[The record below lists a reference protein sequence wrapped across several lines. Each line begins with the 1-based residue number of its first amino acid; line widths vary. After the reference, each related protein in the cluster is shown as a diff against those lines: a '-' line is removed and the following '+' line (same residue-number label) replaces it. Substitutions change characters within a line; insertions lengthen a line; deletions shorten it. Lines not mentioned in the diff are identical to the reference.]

1 MTIVPG
7 ETPCLRCLIPEPPP
21 PGSTPTCDTA
31 GILGSIVNVVASLQS
46 AEAIKLLAGRRAAV
60 NRGWT
65 VIDIWDNQF
74 RQVRLDSLTEQ
85 GRCPTCRG
93 EAFPWLSGERMSQ
106 TAVLCGRNAV
116 QLRTL
121 TAGGVSLQALEAKL
135 KPLGQV
141 TRNRFLLRA
150 AIDSYSL
157 TVFPD
162 GRAIVGGTDDVTVAR
177 TIYAKYVGA

>member
-21 PGSTPTCDTA
+21 PGVSPTCDTA
-31 GILGSIVNVVASLQS
+31 GILGSTVNIVASIQS
-46 AEAIKLLAGRRAAV
+46 AEAIKLLAGRREAI

-74 RQVRLDSLTEQ
+74 RQVRLDSLGQQ
-85 GRCPTCRG
+85 GGCPTCRG
-93 EAFPWLSGERMSQ
+93 EEFPWLSGERMSQ

-121 TAGGVSLQALEAKL
+121 ADEALSLEALEARL
-135 KPLGQV
+135 RLLGNV
-141 TRNRFLLRA
+141 VRNRFLLRA
-150 AIDSYSL
+150 TIEGYSL

-162 GRAIVGGTDDVTVAR
+162 GRAIVGGTDDIGVAR
-177 TIYAKYVGA
+177 SVYAKYVGS